1 MVRFQSFA
9 VAVALLSASAGCVH
23 KPALNSYRLLRQN
36 AGPVLV
42 PPGVARPDLSLR
54 TFVADIPAGKR
65 TCAAEGGIEVQPWK
79 KKIRV
84 TLNRDAL
91 LDQREPGWLAAW
103 SMRAEA
109 QGCIAL
115 GRGQDLA
122 NLIVESAPMD
132 PAVAFRLLH
141 VSFLSGYVELGPENR
156 LEVHSPILREGTQV
170 ETPLVDTL
178 KITGE
183 GYHLDVDSTLA
194 PSVVGFETA
203 WYGVERNHGR
213 IGYHFVPLSADRNI
227 QGSVE
232 HMPGPATNYFQFPPQ
247 AAFFRLF
254 HKSEDNDILAFV
266 IAGSTRED
274 MDRRAKAVGNNL
286 AECEKISGM
295 CLALPR
301 RVGVN
306 PFLMVRVNG
315 RDVTVPVGARLS
327 AAIQAAGVKVPAT
340 VLPHLRV
347 TKLFHGKPSPVEF
360 DRQSSEI
367 LNLQLTGGEKLTW
380 LNDTH

>member
-1 MVRFQSFA
+1 
-9 VAVALLSASAGCVH
+9 
-23 KPALNSYRLLRQN
+23 
-36 AGPVLV
+36 
-42 PPGVARPDLSLR
+42 
-54 TFVADIPAGKR
+54 
-65 TCAAEGGIEVQPWK
+65 
-79 KKIRV
+79 
-84 TLNRDAL
+84 
-91 LDQREPGWLAAW
+91 
-103 SMRAEA
+103 
-109 QGCIAL
+109 
-115 GRGQDLA
+115 
-122 NLIVESAPMD
+122 
-132 PAVAFRLLH
+132 
-141 VSFLSGYVELGPENR
+141 
-156 LEVHSPILREGTQV
+156 
-170 ETPLVDTL
+170 
-178 KITGE
+178 
-183 GYHLDVDSTLA
+183 
-194 PSVVGFETA
+194 
-203 WYGVERNHGR
+203 
-213 IGYHFVPLSADRNI
+213 
-227 QGSVE
+227 
-232 HMPGPATNYFQFPPQ
+232 MPGPATNYFQFPPQ

-306 PFLMVRVNG
+306 PFLVVRVNG

-360 DRQSSEI
+360 DRQSNEI